1 MMKLKLLHSEEELFY
16 TQTELL
22 NFKLT
27 LPLAKLAM
35 VEARLTSNGLIFSS
49 DTPIDIQLVTFLFLS
64 HTNELSIGE
73 KTKTFDNHCCL

>member
-1 MMKLKLLHSEEELFY
+1 MMKLKLLCNEEEFFY

-35 VEARLTSNGLIFSS
+35 VDARLTSNGLIFSS
-49 DTPIDIQLVTFLFLS
+49 NTPVDIQLVTFLLLS
-64 HTNELSIGE
+64 HTSELSIGE
-73 KTKTFDNHCCL
+73 KTKMFDNHRCL